1 MENPGGESVAG
12 AALQLPRPHHC
23 FCRIAIGELRRWARM
38 KYIEHVPTMDLMAL
52 AKNPRQK
59 EAVSIV
65 ALLDLPD
72 DVVIRML
79 APLAKPDCRILACRD
94 HVRQWLDGMLAG
106 PN

>member
-1 MENPGGESVAG
+1 MDGGDEESVAG
-12 AALQLPRPHHC
+12 SLGRLPVPHRC
-23 FCRIAIGELRRWARM
+23 FYRVAIGDLRRWARK
-38 KYIEHVPTMDLMAL
+38 KYVEQVPTMELLAM

-59 EAVSIV
+59 QAVSIV

-79 APLAKPDCRILACRD
+79 TPLAQPDCRILACRD
-94 HVRQWLDGMLAG
+94 HVRRWLRDMLAP